1 MQCFLIACEAAADVI
16 TATDSGIR
24 NITEWAKKQGCWS
37 SVARADVDYDGGL
50 EDYLIEPQ
58 DAKAAE
64 RDGRREE
71 AMISGIEAQSKVIV
85 LGSAFWGRLRDWT
98 ASSRSFS
105 MKDDGILKACSQQE
119 RRLPSE
125 RQCILAVE
133 ILSRARDEGY
143 VDDEETPRIRIS
155 GKMRSH

>member
-1 MQCFLIACEAAADVI
+1 M
-16 TATDSGIR
+16 
-24 NITEWAKKQGCWS
+24 
-37 SVARADVDYDGGL
+37 DYDGRLG
-50 EDYLIEPQ
+50 DYLLEPQ

-71 AMISGIEAQSKVIV
+71 AMISGIEAQSEVIV

-98 ASSRSFS
+98 ASCRSFS

-125 RQCILAVE
+125 RQCILAVQ

-155 GKMRSH
+155 GRVRSH